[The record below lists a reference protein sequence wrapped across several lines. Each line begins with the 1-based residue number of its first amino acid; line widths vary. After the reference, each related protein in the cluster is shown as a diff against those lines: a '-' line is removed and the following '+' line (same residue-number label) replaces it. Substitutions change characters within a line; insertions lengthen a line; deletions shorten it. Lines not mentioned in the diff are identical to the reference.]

1 MGSGNTGKIE
11 ERAKRDQE
19 EKNSV
24 SQSQRVKDNTYA
36 KEKKST
42 V

>member
-24 SQSQRVKDNTYA
+24 SQSVKDNTYA